1 MGPLRRQTADA
12 EEVVGGVDLIPW
24 LAARGIATPSAE
36 EVSARFTELRQAAR
50 VERARLYAFF
60 DFACFDHSFVD
71 LRRRTRQDL
80 EVTGNAFWEV
90 LRDGKWD
97 LARLVYVPSYTV
109 RLLPLDREAVEITE
123 RARVSPVSFDTV
135 RSRRRMR
142 RYVQVQSTECV
153 YFKSFGDPRVISR
166 STGRVFNDIAA
177 LKAAKP
183 DDGPATELLHFA
195 IHSPRSPYGV
205 PRWVGTLLSVLG
217 SRQMEEVNFLYFENK
232 SVPPMALLV

>member
-1 MGPLRRQTADA
+1 L
-12 EEVVGGVDLIPW
+12 
-24 LAARGIATPSAE
+24 
-36 EVSARFTELRQAAR
+36 LRQLAR
-50 VERARLYAFF
+50 VERARLDAFF

-90 LRDGKWD
+90 LRDSRGD

-109 RLLPLDREAVEITE
+109 RLLPLDREAVEVRE
-123 RARVSPVSFDTV
+123 RVRVSPVSFDTV
-135 RSRRRMR
+135 SARRRMR
-142 RYVQVQSTECV
+142 RYVQVQPTECV
-153 YFKSFGDPRVISR
+153 YFKSFGDPRVVSR
-166 STGRVFNDIAA
+166 STGRVFDDIAA

-183 DDGPATELLHFA
+183 DDGRATELLHFA

-217 SRQMEEVNFLYFENK
+217 SRQMEEVNYLYCAPRLDGRG
-232 SVPPMALLV
+232 VPPPTPHGAALPHRTPFVSRCHPRPPRAHDHTHAQSPRTRHGRRSW